1 MTPRDVRTKLI
12 DALETDLVGPR
23 AGSPLEA
30 ERIHQ
35 SPSRW
40 YLTGFLVP
48 YEAPTSHKQDDV
60 GDDQMELVDAGGA
73 DDNLVPESQARAR
86 AFFPSSMG
94 VSVLIAKATDT
105 LQVEVLWGTYARLP
119 NIAPVDHGPGRAH
132 ESERWQRTQH
142 RQTVAIDL
150 KKLDTQGRAAVEVP
164 QSDGLSISVSSRAFV
179 TDGDAD
185 DLLPNG
191 TRAVSLFV
199 VNHRDPGADDRKD
212 EGFAFQV
219 EMEVRCAEGF
229 VARPNLRGADTDDAD
244 EQIAD
249 LQYRNVFE
257 YAVGHNVATRATL
270 TDGKCSEVR
279 TTWTPT
285 HEVEK
290 VVHGD
295 VSGVDLGMASLAA
308 CSTAD
313 AVRTKLQPMIDAYA
327 AWVKAQAKFSVNGS
341 KQRKGTLTSLLK
353 NADGACER
361 IADGLKALDDPHVLE
376 AFRVANRVM
385 AAQSTQR
392 SSWTPLEPGRT
403 ASPPSWRLFQI
414 AFLVMNLRA
423 MREAEH
429 PSRGVVDLIFFPTGG
444 GKTEAYLGL
453 AAYTMVLRRLMNPK
467 LTSAG
472 VSVLMRYTLRL
483 LTLDQLGRAATL
495 MCALELERQKNVD
508 TLGTWPFEIGLWVGR
523 AATPNRMGRKGDDDE
538 HSARTKTRRFQ
549 LDSARYPSPIPLEN
563 CPWCN
568 EKFKPAS
575 FTLHPNPD
583 TPLSLRVVCL
593 KRGCAF
599 NGDNP
604 LPIVAVDEAIYRRVP
619 ALVIATVDKFAA
631 LPWTGHTGA
640 LFGKVDRCD
649 KEGFYGPCDP
659 GVGKPI
665 GAVPGTQLPPPDLII
680 QDELHLISGPLGTM
694 AGLYEGAIEALCAR
708 DGAENRVLPKI
719 VASTATVRQAQ
730 KQIQALFARPHV
742 HVFPPPGPDL
752 RDSFFAKTVPV
763 TKKNGRQYVGIA
775 AQGRSAKVILLRTY
789 LALLAAAEKAWR
801 EAGGDKVAK
810 NPADPYMTLLG
821 YFSSLR
827 ELGGSRRIVEDEV
840 RTRLHG
846 YGDRK
851 RIGEAAGL
859 FAERRIAYEVS
870 ELTSRETTDKVS
882 ETKRR
887 LALGHN
893 EKEHIDVAMATNMIS
908 VGLDITRL
916 GLMVVL
922 GQPKA
927 TAEYIQ
933 ATSRVGRDDERPGL
947 VVTLFNLYKPRDRSH
962 YERFEAYHQ
971 TFYRSV
977 EATSVTPF
985 SPRAIERALA
995 AITVALARHE
1005 VPAMTAARAA
1015 IGADTQRPQLDFIS
1029 DVIAARALEH
1039 ARLSP
1044 EAAEDLRKKTKA
1056 QVADLL
1062 DAWAKLA
1069 SGQKKVSAG
1078 LQYAQE
1084 EGNDPPLLHT
1094 PLDPALKDLPDPR
1107 WKRFTANRSL
1117 RDVEPS
1123 VNLWLGKLDDSE
1135 VDDASTKGGA

>member
-1 MTPRDVRTKLI
+1 MTPKDIRTKLI
-12 DALETDLVGPR
+12 DALEVDLVGPR
-23 AGSPLEA
+23 AGSPLEP

-35 SPSRW
+35 APSRW

-48 YEAPTSHKQDDV
+48 YEAPASHKQDDV
-60 GDDQMELVDAGGA
+60 GDDQLELVDRGGA
-73 DDNLVPESQARAR
+73 DDNVVPESQARSR

-94 VSVLIAKATDT
+94 LSVLVRKSTDT
-105 LQVEVLWGTYARLP
+105 LLAEIHWGTYTRLP
-119 NIAPVDHGPGRAH
+119 NIAPAEHGPGRVYEA
-132 ESERWQRTQH
+132 ERWQRTQH
-142 RQTVAIDL
+142 RKSVTINL
-150 KKLDTQGRAAVEVP
+150 KSLDANGRMAVEVP
-164 QSDGLSISVSSRAFV
+164 DSDGLQVSISSRAFV
-179 TDGDAD
+179 AD
-185 DLLPNG
+185 DDTEGLLPDG
-191 TRAVSLFV
+191 TRAVSIFV

-219 EMEVRCAEGF
+219 EMQVQCAEGF
-229 VARPNLRGADTDDAD
+229 VARPNLRGAETDDDD

-249 LQYRNVFE
+249 LQYRDVFE
-257 YAVGHNVATRATL
+257 YAVGHNVATCATVA
-270 TDGKCSEVR
+270 DGRCTLVR
-279 TTWTPT
+279 TTWMPA

-290 VVHGD
+290 VIHGD
-295 VSGVDLGMASLAA
+295 VADVDLGMAALAA
-308 CSTAD
+308 CTTAD
-313 AVRTKLQPMIDAYA
+313 QMRAKLRPMVDAYA
-327 AWVKAQAKFSVNGS
+327 AWVKSQATMTVGGGA
-341 KQRKGTLTSLLK
+341 QRKATLTTLLK
-353 NADGACER
+353 NADVARER
-361 IADGLKALDDPHVLE
+361 IADGLKALDDQQVLE
-376 AFRVANRVM
+376 AFRIANRVM
-385 AAQSTQR
+385 AAQSMQR
-392 SSWTPLEPGRT
+392 SSWAAMEPGQPVPQPR
-403 ASPPSWRLFQI
+403 WRLFQI

-423 MREAEH
+423 MREPEH
-429 PSRGVVDLIFFPTGG
+429 RSRAVVDLIFFPTGG
-444 GKTEAYLGL
+444 GKTEAYLAL
-453 AAYTMVLRRLMNPK
+453 AAYTMVLRRLLNPQ
-467 LTSAG
+467 LSSAG

-523 AATPNRMGRKGDDDE
+523 AATPNRMGRKGDDDDNC
-538 HSARTKTRRFQ
+538 ARTKTRRFQ
-549 LDSARYPSPIPLEN
+549 LDSARYPSPIPLEK

-583 TPLSLRVVCL
+583 TPLSLRVVCVR
-593 KRGCAF
+593 RGCAF
-599 NGDNP
+599 NGDNA
-604 LPIVAVDEAIYRRVP
+604 LPIVAVDESIYRRLP

-640 LFGKVDRCD
+640 LFGKVDRFD
-649 KEGFYGPCDP
+649 NEGFYGPCDP
-659 GVGKPI
+659 AVGRPI
-665 GAVPGTQLPPPDLII
+665 STTPGTQLPPPDLVI

-708 DGAENRVLPKI
+708 DGTDGRVLPKI

-763 TKKNGRQYVGIA
+763 TVKNGRQYVGIA

-789 LALLAAAEKAWR
+789 LALLAAAEMAWR
-801 EAGGDKVAK
+801 DAGGDKTPR

-821 YFSSLR
+821 YFGSLR

-851 RIGEAAGL
+851 RIGEAHGL

-887 LALGHN
+887 LELGHA
-893 EKEHIDVAMATNMIS
+893 EKDHIDVAMATNRIS

-947 VVTLFNLYKPRDRSH
+947 IVTLFNLYKPRDRSH
-962 YERFEAYHQ
+962 YERFEAYHES
-971 TFYRSV
+971 FYRSV

-995 AITVALARHE
+995 AITVALARLG
-1005 VPAMTAARAA
+1005 VPAMTPARAA
-1015 IGADTQRPQLDFIS
+1015 ISADVQRSNLDFIS
-1029 DVIAARALEH
+1029 DVIAARALKH

-1044 EAAEDLRKKTKA
+1044 EAAEDLRKRTKA

-1069 SGQKKVSAG
+1069 SEQKKVSAG
-1078 LQYAQE
+1078 LQYAME

-1107 WKRFTANRSL
+1107 WRRFTANRSL
-1117 RDVEPS
+1117 RDVEQS

-1135 VDDASTKGGA
+1135 IDDTSTAGGG

>member
-1 MTPRDVRTKLI
+1 M
-12 DALETDLVGPR
+12 
-23 AGSPLEA
+23 
-30 ERIHQ
+30 
-35 SPSRW
+35 
-40 YLTGFLVP
+40 
-48 YEAPTSHKQDDV
+48 
-60 GDDQMELVDAGGA
+60 
-73 DDNLVPESQARAR
+73 
-86 AFFPSSMG
+86 
-94 VSVLIAKATDT
+94 
-105 LQVEVLWGTYARLP
+105 
-119 NIAPVDHGPGRAH
+119 
-132 ESERWQRTQH
+132 
-142 RQTVAIDL
+142 
-150 KKLDTQGRAAVEVP
+150 
-164 QSDGLSISVSSRAFV
+164 
-179 TDGDAD
+179 
-185 DLLPNG
+185 
-191 TRAVSLFV
+191 
-199 VNHRDPGADDRKD
+199 
-212 EGFAFQV
+212 
-219 EMEVRCAEGF
+219 
-229 VARPNLRGADTDDAD
+229 
-244 EQIAD
+244 
-249 LQYRNVFE
+249 LQYRDVFE
-257 YAVGHNVATRATL
+257 YAVGHNVATRAL
-270 TDGKCSEVR
+270 VVDGKCFEAS

-290 VVHGD
+290 VIHGH
-295 VSGVDLGMASLAA
+295 VTGVDLGMASLAA
-308 CSTAD
+308 CTTAE
-313 AVRTKLQPMIDAYA
+313 AVREKLQPIVDAYA
-327 AWVKAQAKFSVNGS
+327 AWVKVQAKIAVKGG
-341 KQRKGTLTSLLK
+341 KQRQETLASLLK
-353 NADGACER
+353 NADGARDR
-361 IADGLKALDDPHVLE
+361 IADGLKALDDKDVLE

-385 AAQSTQR
+385 AAQATR
-392 SSWTPLEPGRT
+392 RTSWIPLAAGQT
-403 ASPPSWRLFQI
+403 APAPTWRLFQI
-414 AFLVMNLRA
+414 AFLLMNLRA
-423 MREAEH
+423 MREGNH

-444 GKTEAYLGL
+444 GKTEAYLAL
-453 AAYTMVLRRLMNPK
+453 AAYTMVLRRRLNPK

-495 MCALELERQKNVD
+495 ICALELERQQNVD

-523 AATPNRMGRKGDDDE
+523 AATPNRMGRKGEDDDN
-538 HSARTKTRRFQ
+538 SARTKTRRFQ

-583 TPLSLRVVCL
+583 TPLALRVVCVR
-593 KRGCAF
+593 RGCAF
-599 NGDNP
+599 TGDNP
-604 LPIVAVDEAIYRRVP
+604 LPIVAVDETIYRRLP

-659 GVGKPI
+659 GVGRPI
-665 GAVPGTQLPPPDLII
+665 ATTPGAQLPPPDLII

-694 AGLYEGAIEALCAR
+694 VGLYEGVIEALCTR
-708 DGAENRVLPKI
+708 EGTGQSVLPKI

-742 HVFPPPGPDL
+742 HVFPPPGPEL

-763 TKKNGRQYVGIA
+763 TTKNGRQYLGIA
-775 AQGRSAKVILLRTY
+775 AQGRSAKVVLLRTY
-789 LALLAAAEKAWR
+789 LALLAASEKAWR
-801 EAGGDKVAK
+801 EAGGDKVPK

-851 RIGEAAGL
+851 RVNETQGL

-887 LALGHN
+887 LELTHA

-962 YERFEAYHQ
+962 YERFEAYHE

-995 AITVALARHE
+995 AITVALARLQ
-1005 VPAMTAARAA
+1005 VPSLTPARAA
-1015 IGADTQRPQLDFIS
+1015 VSADVQRTHLDFITE
-1029 DVIAARALEH
+1029 VIAARALKH

-1044 EAAEDLRKKTKA
+1044 EAGEDLRKKTKA

-1069 SGQKKVSAG
+1069 SEQKKVSAG

-1094 PLDPALKDLPDPR
+1094 PLDPALKNLPDPR

-1117 RDVEPS
+1117 RDVEQS

-1135 VDDASTKGGA
+1135 IEDTAAKGGG

>member
-1 MTPRDVRTKLI
+1 MTPKHVRADLV
-12 DALETDLVGPR
+12 DALHTDLVGPK
-23 AGSPLEA
+23 AGSRLED

-35 SPSRW
+35 APSRW

-48 YEAPTSHKQDDV
+48 YEAPASHKQDDN

-73 DDNLVPESQARAR
+73 DDNVVPEAQARTR

-94 VSVLIAKATDT
+94 LSVLVAHTTKT
-105 LQVEVLWGTYARLP
+105 LNVELLWGAYARLP
-119 NIAPVDHGPGRAH
+119 NVAAVDHGPGRVH

-142 RQTVAIDL
+142 KADIVVDL
-150 KKLDTQGRAAVEVP
+150 KKVDAQGRLSLDVP
-164 QSDGLSISVSSRAFV
+164 GSDGVQVSVSSRAFFS
-179 TDGDAD
+179 DGDTE
-185 DLLPNG
+185 DLLPSG

-199 VNHRDPGADDRKD
+199 VNHRDPGTDDRKD
-212 EGFAFQV
+212 EGFIFQV
-219 EMEVRCAEGF
+219 ELRVRCDAGF
-229 VARPNLRGADTDDAD
+229 VARPNLHGADTDDAD

-249 LQYRNVFE
+249 LQYRDTFE
-257 YAVGHNVATRATL
+257 YAVGHNVATRAVL
-270 TDGKCSEVR
+270 TDGTCTELG
-279 TTWTPT
+279 TTWLPN

-290 VVHGD
+290 VIHGE
-295 VSGVDLGMASLAA
+295 VKGIDLGMASLAA
-308 CSTAD
+308 CTSAD
-313 AVRTKLQPMIDAYA
+313 EVRAKLAPIVDAYG
-327 AWVKAQAKFSVNGS
+327 AWVKAQAKVSVAGS
-341 KQRKGTLTSLLK
+341 KQRKATLISLLK
-353 NADGACER
+353 NADAACER
-361 IADGLKALDDPHVLE
+361 MADGLKALDDDNVLQ
-376 AFRVANRVM
+376 AFRMANRVM
-385 AAQSTQR
+385 AAQSLQR
-392 SSWTPLEPGRT
+392 SSWTPAEAGQP
-403 ASPPSWRLFQI
+403 AAAPSWRLFQI

-423 MREAEH
+423 MREPEH
-429 PSRGVVDLIFFPTGG
+429 PSHNVVDLIFFPTGG

-453 AAYTMVLRRLMNPK
+453 AAYTMVLRRLTHPK
-467 LTSAG
+467 LLSSG

-483 LTLDQLGRAATL
+483 LTLDQLSRAATL
-495 MCALELERQKNVD
+495 MCALELKRQENVD
-508 TLGTWPFEIGLWVGR
+508 TLGMWPFEIGLWVGR
-523 AATPNRMGRKGDDDE
+523 AATPNRMGRKGEDDD

-549 LDSARYPSPIPLEN
+549 LDSARHPSPIPLEN

-604 LPIVAVDEAIYRRVP
+604 LPIVAVDESIYRRLP
-619 ALVIATVDKFAA
+619 ALIIATVDKFAA
-631 LPWTGHTGA
+631 LPWTGQTGA
-640 LFGKVDRCD
+640 LFGKVDRHD
-649 KEGFYGPCDP
+649 KEGFYGPCDA
-659 GVGKPI
+659 GVGKPLSTQ
-665 GAVPGTQLPPPDLII
+665 PGTQLPPPDLII

-708 DGAENRVLPKI
+708 DGVSGVVLPKI

-752 RDSFFAKTVPV
+752 RDSFFAKTVAV
-763 TKKNGRQYVGIA
+763 EKKNGRLYVGVA

-789 LALLAAAEKAWR
+789 LALLGAAEKAWKD
-801 EAGGDKVAK
+801 AGGDNAAK

-851 RIGEAAGL
+851 RIGEPHGL

-870 ELTSRETTDKVS
+870 ELTSRETTNKVS

-887 LALGHN
+887 LALGHTD
-893 EKEHIDVAMATNMIS
+893 KEHIDVAMATNMIS

-933 ATSRVGRDDERPGL
+933 ASSRVGRDDERPGL

-995 AITVALARHE
+995 AVTVALARLQ
-1005 VPAMTAARAA
+1005 VPGMTPARAA
-1015 IGADTQRPQLDFIS
+1015 VNADTQRPHLDFIAEA
-1029 DVIAARALEH
+1029 VAARALKH
-1039 ARLSP
+1039 ARLST
-1044 EAAEDLRKKTKA
+1044 EAAEDLRKKLKA

-1123 VNLWLGKLDDSE
+1123 VSLWLGKLDDSE
-1135 VDDASTKGGA
+1135 VDDTSVKGP